1 MAKRHRLDLTDEQ
14 EQELIEHRDHHPR
27 PDVREKAAALL
38 KIAQGASPHSV
49 ARSGL
54 LKPRDPD
61 TVYAWLKR
69 YLSEGCDGL
78 INYRHG
84 GARRKLSQKKN
95 KKSLIAY
102 AKHPETQHET
112 R

>member
-1 MAKRHRLDLTDEQ
+1 MAKRHRLHLTDEQ

-27 PDVREKAAALL
+27 PDVREKAAVVL

-49 ARSGL
+49 ACSGL

-69 YLSEGCDGL
+69 YLSEGCAGL
-78 INYRHG
+78 INHRHG
-84 GARRKLSQKKN
+84 GARHKLPEKKN
-95 KKSLIAY
+95 RKSLIAY
-102 AKHPETQHET
+102 AKPLVVQHET
-112 R
+112 K

>member
-38 KIAQGASPHSV
+38 KIAQGASPHAV

-61 TVYAWLKR
+61 TVYAWLKC
-69 YLSEGCDGL
+69 YLSEGCIGL
-78 INYRHG
+78 INRRHG
-84 GARRKLSQKKN
+84 GARHKLSEKK
-95 KKSLIAY
+95 KTGTL
-102 AKHPETQHET
+102 
-112 R
+112 

>member
-1 MAKRHRLDLTDEQ
+1 MAIRLSLDLTDEQ
-14 EQELIEHRDHHPR
+14 EEELIEHRDHHPR

-69 YLSEGCDGL
+69 YNSEGFTGL
-78 INYRHG
+78 INHRHG
-84 GARRKLSQKKN
+84 GARHKFSEKK
-95 KKSLIAY
+95 
-102 AKHPETQHET
+102 T
-112 R
+112 RNI